1 MYAQRNSIAAA
12 ESTIREDLGVD
23 KTAMGWAMSGFFIAY
38 AIFQLPTGWLADRWA
53 AARRSCFPRD
63 SAH

>member
-23 KTAMGWAMSGFFIAY
+23 KGAMGWAMGGFFITY
-38 AIFQLPTGWLADRWA
+38 AIFQLPTGWLADRFGVSWQFNVA
-53 AARRSCFPRD
+53 
-63 SAH
+63 